1 MTASSPKIK
10 VLKKSQSNETFHKSH
25 SCRNSHIEEAPG
37 RRWPRIPGP
46 GGSWHRTA
54 IEGPGS
60 PRSLWGTGGPQPTR
74 SQSGPP
80 PAQTACPS
88 RPKGSA
94 AFSVLTQGTGDGG
107 RKGLGLEML
116 CIGCCHP
123 TAKSPGPTRRGKIVN
138 PRAPDHRGRSHVRE
152 AGDQRSLATSVPSE
166 EAGKPGSRFGA
177 SLGLPCHAA
186 PTDRARAP
194 PLGTVRISRVR
205 PESLRACAREA
216 LRCTTCIFHTRST
229 RPWVTPRAPLRHPP
243 DRMRRN
249 LSPSPTD
256 GHLGCPPPH
265 KATALP

>member
-1 MTASSPKIK
+1 MAENPRARRE
-10 VLKKSQSNETFHKSH
+10 LAQ
-25 SCRNSHIEEAPG
+25 NSH
-37 RRWPRIPGP
+37 RRSRFSKVALGD
-46 GGSWHRTA
+46 GGTPANPEPVRTPA
-54 IEGPGS
+54 CADSLPLTAEGQRGIF
-60 PRSLWGTGGPQPTR
+60 
-74 SQSGPP
+74 
-80 PAQTACPS
+80 CPH
-88 RPKGSA
+88 
-94 AFSVLTQGTGDGG
+94 TGDGG

-138 PRAPDHRGRSHVRE
+138 PRAPDHRGRSRVRE

-194 PLGTVRISRVR
+194 PLGTVRLSRVR

-216 LRCTTCIFHTRST
+216 LRCTPCIFHTRST

-256 GHLGCPPPH
+256 GHLGCSLPH